1 MSPRAPVIEISR
13 TVRSAFPADPDL
25 RKWTRAA
32 LGARGANAE
41 IALRIVGLAEGR
53 RLNLLWRGKDRPTNV
68 LSFPAADTARV
79 ARHRRLLGDI
89 VLCAPVVAREAKAQ
103 DKLLAHHFA
112 HLVVHGCLHLLGYDH
127 ESDADAM
134 RMERRER
141 QILRRLGIADPYQ
154 ISLVTMERV

>member
-13 TVRSAFPADPDL
+13 TVRSAFPADPEL

-32 LGARGANAE
+32 LGSKGANAE

-53 RLNLLWRGKDRPTNV
+53 RLNLLWRGQDKPTNV

-79 ARHRRLLGDI
+79 DRHRRLLGDV
-89 VLCAPVVAREAKAQ
+89 VLCAPVVAREARAQ

-127 ESDADAM
+127 EDEADAT
-134 RMERRER
+134 RMERHER
-141 QILRRLGIADPYQ
+141 RILRQLGIADPYK
-154 ISLVTMERV
+154 ISLVTMETV